1 MTKAQSMTANQPL
14 YLQIAQSIS
23 DRILDRSFHEG
34 GFVPSIRQYATDFK
48 VHPMTVNK
56 AYQRL
61 VALSVICSKP
71 GLGMMVC
78 EGARDR
84 LLIDGKARFFQVDLP
99 AFIHQADVLEI
110 SRSEIAAHLLDQEG
124 DNCEHD

>member
-1 MTKAQSMTANQPL
+1 MTREQLMTTDQPL

-48 VHPMTVNK
+48 VHPLTVNK

-61 VALSVICSKP
+61 VSMSVICSRP
-71 GLGMMVC
+71 GLGMVVC
-78 EGARDR
+78 EGARDK
-84 LLIDGKARFFQVDLP
+84 LLVDGQTRFFNIDLP
-99 AFIHQADVLEI
+99 ALVHQADVLQI
-110 SRSEIAAHLLDQEG
+110 SRDEIAAHLLDQEG
-124 DNCEHD
+124 DKCEHS